1 MIRLGELRVL
11 AKMPGFHAEIQKMFF
26 EAMNAGYAAEGKPRK
41 GSIAEL
47 PGSKT
52 ITYAKDPWLVVDV
65 YQVTPISTFSGGTTH
80 IWYEGAEV
88 WMMQYFGWY
97 YEEAIPC
104 LKAALRES
112 YAKKEFCGGRGP
124 TFLETKA
131 PKLHYM
137 NKPDKCSFDWFHGV
151 ETIETPGGATMGI
164 HRYQGGLMTLE

>member
-1 MIRLGELRVL
+1 MTDLIATPTFRSQAQEV
-11 AKMPGFHAEIQKMFF
+11 FF
-26 EAMNAGYAAEGKPRK
+26 EAMNAGYAAEGKPKK

-52 ITYAKDPWLVVDV
+52 LTYIRDSWVVLDV
-65 YQVTPISTFSGGTTH
+65 YQVTPISLFSGGTTH
-80 IWYEGAEV
+80 IWYEGVEV

-97 YEEAIPC
+97 YAEAILC
-104 LKAALRES
+104 LKTALRKS

-137 NKPDKCSFDWFHGV
+137 NKPDECSFDWFHGV

-164 HRYQGGLMTLE
+164 HRYQGGLMILE